1 MTLLFQPL
9 SSSRKSEDS
18 DEALFQRLYKSM
30 PVRGD
35 ETEPM
40 MNIIAWRK
48 GDELYLCGYS

>member
-1 MTLLFQPL
+1 
-9 SSSRKSEDS
+9 
-18 DEALFQRLYKSM
+18 M

-48 GDELYLCGYS
+48 GMSISLWSFQERNIVLRLILQKEMLK